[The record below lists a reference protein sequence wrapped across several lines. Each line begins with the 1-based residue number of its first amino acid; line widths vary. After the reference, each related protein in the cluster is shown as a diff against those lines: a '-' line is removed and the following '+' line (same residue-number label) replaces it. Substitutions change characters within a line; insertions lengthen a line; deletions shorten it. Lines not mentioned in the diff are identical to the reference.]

1 MTPEELA
8 ALDTWG
14 RLDLVDEVVRLRAEN
29 AYLAPRQR
37 AGQRIFN
44 AVHSIDP
51 AFADSVRATDVDPF
65 YDDERCE
72 AFLRAWM
79 ERCRAEARASGLRV
93 AHEIAHKNMLRSL
106 DRAGL
111 PNGPADER
119 DLYLQ
124 RRACAAEAST
134 IAREIETLMEATK

>member
-14 RLDLVDEVVRLRAEN
+14 RFDLVDEVVRLRAEN

-79 ERCRAEARASGLRV
+79 
-93 AHEIAHKNMLRSL
+93 
-106 DRAGL
+106 
-111 PNGPADER
+111 
-119 DLYLQ
+119 
-124 RRACAAEAST
+124 RACAAEAST